1 MTRIMQDQ
9 YNLGSVKVVK
19 RQQNKLP
26 SIREH
31 LLRALIIFLV
41 AIVAFIALTKV
52 FSNPD
57 DAIAIGEVGLDP
69 VPLPESVD
77 TLDGPEGALPD
88 LLQGDF
94 PEGSNPTETYRTE
107 RLNPVTGLD
116 ALGNPVGGGRP
127 DIIAGEAPKVVT
139 KATPRPSTAPK
150 TILINGRPMGEQM
163 VRSPLRHAPIAGLSR
178 PSPFGP
184 VPKPAKDGRKAV
196 TSYARPFSPA
206 SGKHTVALIVGGL
219 GIDPTITERAITEL
233 PPDVTLSFA
242 AHASGLQKWIKKAR
256 DNGHEVILELPM
268 ESKTF
273 DPTEPGADHALKTDV
288 SASRNIRNLDWLM
301 SRGLGYF
308 AVINYNGDALTQRA
322 DVLAPIFTHLSDAG
336 LGFIF
341 DGSNSAP
348 TLSALAASVD
358 LPFKQ
363 AHTLLDTINSPSA
376 IQTEFIR
383 LEAQATSGRTPIG
396 VGFAYGTTID
406 QIKLWLAGHADKNLQ
421 LAPASY
427 ALNRAG

>member
-1 MTRIMQDQ
+1 MQDQ

-19 RQQNKLP
+19 RQQSNLP
-26 SIREH
+26 SLRQH
-31 LLRALIIFLV
+31 VLRALIIFLA
-41 AIVAFIALTKV
+41 AIVVFIGLTKLL
-52 FSNPD
+52 SNPD
-57 DAIAIGEVGLDP
+57 DAIALGEIGLEP

-88 LLQGDF
+88 LLQGEV
-94 PEGSNPTETYRTE
+94 PAGANPTEAYRTE

-116 ALGNPVGGGRP
+116 ALGNPLGGGRP
-127 DIIAGEAPKVVT
+127 DIIAGEAPKP
-139 KATPRPSTAPK
+139 APSPVSTTRASTGPT

-184 VPKPAKDGRKAV
+184 VPKPARDGRKAV
-196 TSYARPFSPA
+196 TAYARPFSPA
-206 SGKHTVALIVGGL
+206 AGKNTVALIVGGL
-219 GIDPTITERAITEL
+219 GIDQAVTERAITEL

-256 DNGHEVILELPM
+256 ENGHEVLLEFPM
-268 ESKTF
+268 ESAQF

-308 AVINYNGDALTQRA
+308 AVINYNGDVLTQRA

-348 TLSALAASVD
+348 TLSALASSVD

-376 IQTEFIR
+376 IQTEFVR
-383 LEAQATSGRTPIG
+383 LEAHATSGRTPIG

-406 QIKLWLAGHADKNLQ
+406 QIKLWVAGHSDKNLQ

-427 ALNRAG
+427 ALGRAG